1 MARRLLLCGRQNR
14 GREPDLRR
22 FLSIITIAVVVLAV
36 TAGPAFASVCA
47 GNMCGEVMV
56 CTPVTSTACPME
68 SGTPMMHSLC
78 NHTADHG
85 SRDVVSVPTGTD
97 GVPAVAALP
106 GSVIRPQAPIGV
118 GTSLH
123 ADARG
128 APHLTSVIRI

>member
-1 MARRLLLCGRQNR
+1 M
-14 GREPDLRR
+14 RR
-22 FLSIITIAVVVLAV
+22 FLSIITIAVVVLAI

-68 SGTPMMHSLC
+68 SGTPMMHALC
-78 NHTADHG
+78 NHTVDHG
-85 SRDVVSVPTGTD
+85 SRDAVSVPA
-97 GVPAVAALP
+97 GVDAVVAVTALP
-106 GSVIRPQAPIGV
+106 GSVIGPQAPLGV
-118 GTSLH
+118 GTVLR